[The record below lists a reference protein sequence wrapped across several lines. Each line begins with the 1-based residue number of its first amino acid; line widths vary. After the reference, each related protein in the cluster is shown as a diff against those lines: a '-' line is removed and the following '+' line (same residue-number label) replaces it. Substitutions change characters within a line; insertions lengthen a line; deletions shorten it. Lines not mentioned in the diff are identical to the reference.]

1 MQFKYINLKLRP
13 NFGVHAFLHDLFLLN
28 KKEKFPLLT
37 QGIVKHVYANEKT
50 TYHNG
55 YILAGQGHRV
65 KPDKQVC
72 MTAILNPQVSER
84 KKKRWESETR
94 LCLWRR
100 RRWDSPE
107 SLQKSLSV
115 QTGV

>member
-1 MQFKYINLKLRP
+1 MFFARS
-13 NFGVHAFLHDLFLLN
+13 FSVEH

-37 QGIVKHVYANEKT
+37 QGIVKHVYVNEKT

-55 YILAGQGHRV
+55 YILTGQRHRV

-72 MTAILNPQVSER
+72 MTAILDPQVSER
-84 KKKRWESETR
+84 KKKRWETR